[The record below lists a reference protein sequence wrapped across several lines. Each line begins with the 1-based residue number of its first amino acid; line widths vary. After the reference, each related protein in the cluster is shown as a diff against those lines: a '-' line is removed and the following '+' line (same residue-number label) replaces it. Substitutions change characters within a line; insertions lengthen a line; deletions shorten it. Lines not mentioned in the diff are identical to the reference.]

1 MSHTAVYAV
10 GRNVMN
16 PWLGR
21 VEFLVGLIAMIA
33 IRIPYGKRCAELEVV
48 ESQKGP
54 REIALLALMWI
65 ATTILPLISIVTP
78 LLSFADYPLHP
89 IPFSLGTAC
98 LLSGLWLFRRSHV
111 DLGDNWSISLEIR
124 TQHKLIDHGVYARV
138 RHPMYTSIFL
148 QAIAQALLL
157 PNWLA
162 GPSCLL
168 AFILMFALRVSTE
181 ERMMLKQFGA
191 DYALY
196 MGRSKRLVPG
206 VW

>member
-10 GRNVMN
+10 SRNVMN

-33 IRIPYGKRCAELEVV
+33 IRVPYGKRCAHREVV

-78 LLSFADYPLHP
+78 VLSFADYQLHP
-89 IPFSLGTAC
+89 IPFSLGTVC

-111 DLGDNWSISLEIR
+111 E
-124 TQHKLIDHGVYARV
+124 Q
-138 RHPMYTSIFL
+138 
-148 QAIAQALLL
+148 
-157 PNWLA
+157 
-162 GPSCLL
+162 GPDG
-168 AFILMFALRVSTE
+168 IE
-181 ERMMLKQFGA
+181 
-191 DYALY
+191 
-196 MGRSKRLVPG
+196 PI
-206 VW
+206 

>member
-1 MSHTAVYAV
+1 MSHAAVYAV
-10 GRNVMN
+10 SRNVMN

-48 ESQKGP
+48 ESQKGR

-89 IPFSLGTAC
+89 IPFFLGTAC

-157 PNWLA
+157 PNWVA

-206 VW
+206 IW

>member
-1 MSHTAVYAV
+1 
-10 GRNVMN
+10 
-16 PWLGR
+16 
-21 VEFLVGLIAMIA
+21 
-33 IRIPYGKRCAELEVV
+33 
-48 ESQKGP
+48 
-54 REIALLALMWI
+54 MWI
-65 ATTILPLISIVTP
+65 TTTILPLISIVTP
-78 LLSFADYPLHP
+78 LLSFADYPLHR
-89 IPFSLGTAC
+89 IPFFLGTAC

-124 TQHKLIDHGVYARV
+124 TRHRLIDHGVYARV

-157 PNWLA
+157 PNWVA
-162 GPSCLL
+162 GPCCLL

-181 ERMMLKQFGA
+181 EGMMLKRFGE

>member
-1 MSHTAVYAV
+1 
-10 GRNVMN
+10 
-16 PWLGR
+16 
-21 VEFLVGLIAMIA
+21 
-33 IRIPYGKRCAELEVV
+33 
-48 ESQKGP
+48 
-54 REIALLALMWI
+54 MWI
-65 ATTILPLISIVTP
+65 TTTILPLISIVTP
-78 LLSFADYPLHP
+78 LLSFADYPLHR
-89 IPFSLGTAC
+89 IPFFLGTAC

-124 TQHKLIDHGVYARV
+124 TRHRLVDHGVYARV

-157 PNWLA
+157 PNWVA

-181 ERMMLKQFGA
+181 ERMMLQRFGE

-196 MGRSKRLVPG
+196 MARSKRLVPG
-206 VW
+206 IW